1 MQQCHTLVL
10 GKFAEAEVEGQDC
23 SKVPGQDLGPA
34 KEEALTP
41 FAPSKHCQGTGEN
54 VWGKWME
61 KTDCGLE
68 QRSGEV
74 SHHLQHTQS
83 ATEVS

>member
-1 MQQCHTLVL
+1 MPQCHTLVL
-10 GKFAEAEVEGQDC
+10 GKFAEAEVEDC
-23 SKVPGQDLGPA
+23 SKASGQDLGPA

-41 FAPSKHCQGTGEN
+41 FASSKHYQGTGEN
-54 VWGKWME
+54 VWGKQME

>member
-1 MQQCHTLVL
+1 M
-10 GKFAEAEVEGQDC
+10 
-23 SKVPGQDLGPA
+23 GQDLGPA
-34 KEEALTP
+34 KVEVLIP
-41 FAPSKHCQGTGEN
+41 FAAAKHSPETGEIAWEN
-54 VWGKWME
+54 WME

-74 SHHLQHTQS
+74 NHRLQHTQS